1 MGKKIEE
8 TETEEDFI
16 QSSGELL
23 RQARLG
29 KELSISEISRVTRIS
44 KSMIQSLENGEVE
57 TLPGRTYEIGYIK
70 LICQVTNT
78 NPDPIVKKWI
88 EEYYFNKNPD
98 PYNFPEAV
106 SSPKRPIIANFGI
119 IFSALIVLSYAGWY
133 FYSVNILEE
142 TDLISNQDEVNI
154 NLLTQ
159 YDNNNINSQSI
170 DFLDNISL
178 EDNSSLDANFD
189 NQQNELDKNE
199 EGFYEKNPSNNVN
212 TFDNVTKIL
221 KSFDNKT
228 DLKESVPN
236 DNKTDVKENTINDNK
251 IENLVSNLNIEEIS
265 KSVSLLGDGEEK
277 KDNLKIGLYNI
288 ENYDNFSFVGI
299 EDSWLQIIST
309 DGEMFYTGMV
319 KKGDNL
325 IVPNDERLLVT
336 LGNAGAIGVEI
347 LNFGVKPIG
356 QSGEIIQAVNL
367 NYILNKISFVD

>member
-1 MGKKIEE
+1 MSKEIKE
-8 TETEEDFI
+8 TETDEDFI

-57 TLPGRTYEIGYIK
+57 NLPGRTYEIGYIK

-88 EEYYFNKNPD
+88 DEYYFNKNPD
-98 PYNFPEAV
+98 PYNFPEP
-106 SSPKRPIIANFGI
+106 SSLQKRPIIANFGVI
-119 IFSALIVLSYAGWY
+119 LSVLIVLSYSGWY
-133 FYSVNILEE
+133 FYSVNISEVK
-142 TDLISNQDEVNI
+142 TPISNQEKVNF

-159 YDNNNINSQSI
+159 YDNNNSINSQDTDVSI
-170 DFLDNISL
+170 NKSL
-178 EDNSSLDANFD
+178 EDNLSFSSELKT
-189 NQQNELDKNE
+189 QPSVLDKNE
-199 EGFYEKNPSNNVN
+199 GFAEEKLNKKKN
-212 TFDNVTKIL
+212 TFDNITNSIEKSNVSDVAENEIIENQTN
-221 KSFDNKT
+221 SFDNNISSE
-228 DLKESVPN
+228 DLSQSSITTQSGN
-236 DNKTDVKENTINDNK
+236 NENN
-251 IENLVSNLNIEEIS
+251 
-265 KSVSLLGDGEEK
+265 
-277 KDNLKIGLYNI
+277 DNLKIGLYDI
-288 ENYDNFSFVGI
+288 ENYENFSFVGI

-309 DGEMFYTGMV
+309 EGEMFYTGMV

-325 IVPNDERLLVT
+325 IVPNDKRLLIT

>member
-1 MGKKIEE
+1 MSKEIKE
-8 TETEEDFI
+8 TETDEDFI

-29 KELSISEISRVTRIS
+29 KELSISEISRITRIS

-57 TLPGRTYEIGYIK
+57 NFPGRTYEIGYIK

-88 EEYYFNKNPD
+88 DEYYFNKNPD
-98 PYNFPEAV
+98 PYNFPEP
-106 SSPKRPIIANFGI
+106 SSLQKRPIIANFGI
-119 IFSALIVLSYAGWY
+119 ILSVLIILSYSGWY

-142 TDLISNQDEVNI
+142 SDFISNKDEVNI

-159 YDNNNINSQSI
+159 YDNNNSINSQDTDASV
-170 DFLDNISL
+170 NKSL
-178 EDNSSLDANFD
+178 EDNLSFFSELKNQSSV
-189 NQQNELDKNE
+189 LDKNE
-199 EGFYEKNPSNNVN
+199 GSAEEKINNKKN
-212 TFDNVTKIL
+212 TFDYITNLIEKSNVLDVVENEIIENQTN
-221 KSFDNKT
+221 SFDDNINSE
-228 DLKESVPN
+228 DLSQSSITTLSGN
-236 DNKTDVKENTINDNK
+236 NENN
-251 IENLVSNLNIEEIS
+251 
-265 KSVSLLGDGEEK
+265 
-277 KDNLKIGLYNI
+277 DNLKIGLYDI
-288 ENYDNFSFVGI
+288 ENYENFSFVGI

-309 DGEMFYTGMV
+309 EGEMFYTGMV

-325 IVPNDERLLVT
+325 IVPNDKRLLIT

>member
-1 MGKKIEE
+1 MSKEIKE
-8 TETEEDFI
+8 TETDEDFI

-29 KELSISEISRVTRIS
+29 KELSISEISRITRIS

-57 TLPGRTYEIGYIK
+57 NLPGRTYEIGYIK

-88 EEYYFNKNPD
+88 DEYYFNKNPD
-98 PYNFPEAV
+98 PYNFPEP
-106 SSPKRPIIANFGI
+106 SSLQKRPIIANFGI
-119 IFSALIVLSYAGWY
+119 ILSVLIILSYSGWY
-133 FYSVNILEE
+133 FYSVNISEE
-142 TDLISNQDEVNI
+142 TTPIPNKEKVNI

-159 YDNNNINSQSI
+159 YDNNNSINSQDTDVS
-170 DFLDNISL
+170 DNKSL
-178 EDNSSLDANFD
+178 EDNLSFVADLKTQPS
-189 NQQNELDKNE
+189 ELDKNE
-199 EGFYEKNPSNNVN
+199 GFSEEKLNKKKN
-212 TFDNVTKIL
+212 TFDNITNSIEKSNVSDVVENEIIENQTN
-221 KSFDNKT
+221 SFDDNINSE
-228 DLKESVPN
+228 DLSQSSITTLSGN
-236 DNKTDVKENTINDNK
+236 NENN
-251 IENLVSNLNIEEIS
+251 
-265 KSVSLLGDGEEK
+265 
-277 KDNLKIGLYNI
+277 DNLKIGLYDI
-288 ENYDNFSFVGI
+288 ENYENFSFVGI

-309 DGEMFYTGMV
+309 EGEMFYTGMV

-325 IVPNDERLLVT
+325 IVPNDKRLLIT